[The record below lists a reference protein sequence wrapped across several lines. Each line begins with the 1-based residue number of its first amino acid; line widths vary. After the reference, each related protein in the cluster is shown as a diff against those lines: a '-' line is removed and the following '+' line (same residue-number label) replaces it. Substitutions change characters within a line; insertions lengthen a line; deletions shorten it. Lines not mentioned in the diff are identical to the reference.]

1 MKIAI
6 ITDQHFGCRKNS
18 KLFHDYFLR
27 FYEDVFFPTLEKE
40 GITTIVDMGDTF
52 DSRKGIDFCA
62 LTWAKE
68 NYYNRLQKMG
78 IEIHS
83 IVGNHTAYY
92 KNTNDINAI
101 NLLLREY
108 ANVKIYS
115 ETTPIEI
122 DNLSIL
128 LVPWINPE
136 NEKKTMAMIEQSRS
150 PVVMGHLEL
159 HGFKVNDY
167 VVMEHGTNIDPFA
180 KFDRVYSGHFH
191 TRSSQNNIHYLGS
204 PYEMYWNDWNDT
216 RGFHLFDTETL
227 EHTPINNPYN
237 IFEKVFYED
246 TPFQTFDTRGFEDKI
261 VKVIV
266 RKKSDIGQ
274 FERFIDKIYSAN
286 VAELK
291 IVENFDFTGWY
302 DADKDSYESE
312 DTLSILN
319 NYIEDSEVNLD
330 KATIKKMVGEIYQEA
345 CGLA

>member
-191 TRSSQNNIHYLGS
+191 TRSSQNNIHYLGN

-291 IVENFDFTGWY
+291 IVENFDFSGWY
-302 DADKDSYESE
+302 DTSETGYESE

-319 NYIEDSEVNLD
+319 RYIDDSEVSLD
-330 KATIKKMVGEIYQEA
+330 KSIITKMVDEIYREA
-345 CGLA
+345 CEVV

>member
-40 GITTIVDMGDTF
+40 DITTIVDMGDTF
-52 DSRKGIDFCA
+52 DSRKGIDFGA

-150 PVVMGHLEL
+150 PVIMGHLEL

-180 KFDRVYSGHFH
+180 KFDKVYSGHFH

-291 IVENFDFTGWY
+291 IVENFDFSGWY
-302 DADKDSYESE
+302 DTSETGYESE

-319 NYIEDSEVNLD
+319 RYIDDSEVSLD
-330 KATIKKMVGEIYQEA
+330 KSIITKMVDEIYREA
-345 CGLA
+345 CEVV

>member
-27 FYEDVFFPTLEKE
+27 FYEDIFFPTLEKE

-150 PVVMGHLEL
+150 SVVMGHLEL

-291 IVENFDFTGWY
+291 IVENFDFSGWY
-302 DADKDSYESE
+302 DTSETGYESE

-319 NYIEDSEVNLD
+319 RYIDDSEVSLD
-330 KATIKKMVGEIYQEA
+330 KSIITKMVDEIYREA
-345 CGLA
+345 CEVV

>member
-167 VVMEHGTNIDPFA
+167 VVMEHGTNTDPFA

-291 IVENFDFTGWY
+291 IVENFDFSGWY
-302 DADKDSYESE
+302 DTSETGYESE

-319 NYIEDSEVNLD
+319 RYINDSEVNLD
-330 KATIKKMVGEIYQEA
+330 KSLITKMVDEIYREA
-345 CGLA
+345 CEVV

>member
-40 GITTIVDMGDTF
+40 DITTIVDMGDTF
-52 DSRKGIDFCA
+52 DSRKGIDFGA

-150 PVVMGHLEL
+150 PVIMGHLEL

-291 IVENFDFTGWY
+291 IVENFDFSGWY
-302 DADKDSYESE
+302 DTSETGYESE

-319 NYIEDSEVNLD
+319 RYIDDSEVSLD
-330 KATIKKMVGEIYQEA
+330 KSIITKMVDEIYREA
-345 CGLA
+345 CEVV

>member
-108 ANVKIYS
+108 SNVKIYS

-302 DADKDSYESE
+302 DTSETGYESE

-319 NYIEDSEVNLD
+319 RYIDDSEVSLD
-330 KATIKKMVGEIYQEA
+330 KSLITKMVDEIYREA
-345 CGLA
+345 CEVV

>member
-150 PVVMGHLEL
+150 SVVMGHLEL

-227 EHTPINNPYN
+227 EHTPVNNPYN

-291 IVENFDFTGWY
+291 IVENFDFSGWY
-302 DADKDSYESE
+302 DTSETGYESE

-319 NYIEDSEVNLD
+319 RYIDDSEVSLD
-330 KATIKKMVGEIYQEA
+330 KSIITKMVDEIYREA
-345 CGLA
+345 CEVV

>member
-115 ETTPIEI
+115 ETTSIEI

-291 IVENFDFTGWY
+291 IVENFDFSGWY
-302 DADKDSYESE
+302 DTSETGYESE

-319 NYIEDSEVNLD
+319 RYIDDSEVSLD
-330 KATIKKMVGEIYQEA
+330 KSIITKMVDEIYREA
-345 CGLA
+345 CEVV

>member
-27 FYEDVFFPTLEKE
+27 FYEDVFFPTLERE

-122 DNLSIL
+122 DNLSVL

-227 EHTPINNPYN
+227 EHTPVNNPYN

-291 IVENFDFTGWY
+291 IVENFDFSGWY
-302 DADKDSYESE
+302 DTSETGYESE

-319 NYIEDSEVNLD
+319 RYIDDSEVNLD
-330 KATIKKMVGEIYQEA
+330 KSLITKMVDEIYREA
-345 CGLA
+345 CEVV

>member
-1 MKIAI
+1 MKIALLND
-6 ITDQHFGCRKNS
+6 THFGCRNDSPAFIEYQNK
-18 KLFHDYFLR
+18 
-27 FYEDVFFPTLEKE
+27 FYNDLFFPYLQKSGIKTLIHL
-40 GITTIVDMGDTF
+40 GDVVDR
-52 DSRKGIDFCA
+52 RKFINHNTAHNFKKVFWNRLDELGID
-62 LTWAKE
+62 TH
-68 NYYNRLQKMG
+68 
-78 IEIHS
+78 II
-83 IVGNHTAYY
+83 IGNHDTYY

-291 IVENFDFTGWY
+291 IVENFDFSGWY
-302 DADKDSYESE
+302 DTSETGYESE

-319 NYIEDSEVNLD
+319 RYIDDSEVSLD
-330 KATIKKMVGEIYQEA
+330 KSIITKMVDEIYREA
-345 CGLA
+345 CEVV